1 MCVCLCLCLC
11 MSVPVVVIL
20 VCMTHICMMG
30 TYMHDVCMMGTH
42 TYMRHPNVTEAEEE
56 LREQV
61 HHACT
66 PKLALC

>member
-1 MCVCLCLCLC
+1 MIGL
-11 MSVPVVVIL
+11 
-20 VCMTHICMMG
+20 
-30 TYMHDVCMMGTH
+30 
-42 TYMRHPNVTEAEEE
+42 RHPNVTEAEEE